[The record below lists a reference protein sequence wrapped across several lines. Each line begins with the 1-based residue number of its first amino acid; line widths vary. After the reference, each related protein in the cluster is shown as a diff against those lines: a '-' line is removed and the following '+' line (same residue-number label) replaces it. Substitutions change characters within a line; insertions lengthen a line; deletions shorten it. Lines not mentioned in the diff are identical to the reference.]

1 MIGMA
6 LFAVLMCVNFTSCDK
21 EEEETATIYG
31 EWRMVSAE
39 SWRYDDGE
47 LVYHNLDE
55 DWDEYIII
63 IGFNEDGTYYSIEEG
78 YEIKSTYN
86 YKDGMLT
93 IGVGEEGSYKVIKL
107 TTSTLVLERTQV
119 YDGDKKIYKKT
130 YNRVK

>member
-1 MIGMA
+1 MKRILTIMAAIVCLTACEKPINTSMIIGTWSE
-6 LFAVLMCVNFTSCDK
+6 C
-21 EEEETATIYG
+21 
-31 EWRMVSAE
+31 
-39 SWRYDDGE
+39 YDDPNFIMDGT
-47 LVYHNLDE
+47 V
-55 DWDEYIII
+55 EYT
-63 IGFNEDGTYYSIEEG
+63 FNEDGTYYSIEEG
-78 YEIKSTYN
+78 YECKSTYN